1 MGTGVDRPDPESRLY
16 HTLLY
21 DLGQVTYLST
31 PQFLICIRRHIMNL
45 TLWDGYFEYLINEYM
60 K

>member
-1 MGTGVDRPDPESRLY
+1 MGTRVDRPDPESRLY

-21 DLGQVTYLST
+21 DLST